1 MPQEIA
7 EQGGAFIGGADGEAA
22 LPAGQD
28 GFCHLEFEHSDLE
41 ITVSPSGMEFIYEG
55 ESQIRAAN
63 GINILVYDHFT
74 QSLVT
79 ALGFNADNG
88 YACVR

>member
-1 MPQEIA
+1 
-7 EQGGAFIGGADGEAA
+7 
-22 LPAGQD
+22 
-28 GFCHLEFEHSDLE
+28 
-41 ITVSPSGMEFIYEG
+41 MEFIYEG

-63 GINILVYDHFT
+63 GLNILVYDHFT
-74 QSLVT
+74 ESLVT